1 MSNLIVHAS
10 DASFEQDVLKSDV
23 PVLLDFWAPWCG
35 PCKMIAP
42 ILDEVAAE
50 FEGKL
55 KVVKINIDDNDQTPA
70 KFGVRGIPTLMVFKD
85 GQNVATKVG
94 ALAKGQLVAF
104 KRFDLS
110 RMIKKLLR
118 QLFLFLSESTIN
130 RPSDTNSKK

>member
-1 MSNLIVHAS
+1 
-10 DASFEQDVLKSDV
+10 
-23 PVLLDFWAPWCG
+23 
-35 PCKMIAP
+35 MIAP

-104 KRFDLS
+104 VNAS
-110 RMIKKLLR
+110 I
-118 QLFLFLSESTIN
+118 
-130 RPSDTNSKK
+130 